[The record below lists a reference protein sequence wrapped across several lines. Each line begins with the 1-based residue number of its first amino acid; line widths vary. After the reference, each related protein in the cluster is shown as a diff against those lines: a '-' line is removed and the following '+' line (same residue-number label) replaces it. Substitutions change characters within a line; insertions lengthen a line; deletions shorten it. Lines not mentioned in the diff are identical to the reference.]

1 MLLFGRVGFFSK
13 SKKNLLIFFMMQ
25 LATRIFLE
33 LTMSCTRIEF
43 EFICKN
49 YLLELFQSGSA
60 IALIPAHFSE

>member
-1 MLLFGRVGFFSK
+1 
-13 SKKNLLIFFMMQ
+13 MQ